1 MYTIDAATGAR
12 RPCTSQV
19 LRRSDA
25 VDVER
30 ALPVW
35 QQNHDWQRIYSLQE
49 HGCDV
54 RTFIDRVRGSSPT
67 LVVLSTEHGEICGAY
82 ASEAWHSAT
91 AFCGDGDTFLFSC
104 GGRATKREGQRGER
118 PFRAFRWCA
127 ARCAAPP
134 SAGTNVGLVAR
145 APLSLAHPPLPSAR
159 RSGANDSFVLSTSDE
174 SRYGSTVSFGTGG
187 ENFGLHFGASFQGCS
202 TAPCATFA
210 NAPLIERSANDFS
223 PVHVEA
229 FMLTEQRY

>member
-91 AFCGDGDTFLFSC
+91 AFCGDGETFLFSC

-118 PFRAFRWCA
+118 PFRAFRW
-127 ARCAAPP
+127 
-134 SAGTNVGLVAR
+134 
-145 APLSLAHPPLPSAR
+145 
-159 RSGANDSFVLSTSDE
+159 
-174 SRYGSTVSFGTGG
+174 
-187 ENFGLHFGASFQGCS
+187 
-202 TAPCATFA
+202 
-210 NAPLIERSANDFS
+210 
-223 PVHVEA
+223 
-229 FMLTEQRY
+229 